1 MTSEKYNEIIKK
13 KEIVEK
19 ELVFNTD
26 LDKVKSKARS
36 IINILD
42 DKKEY
47 DKEIKNANSIE
58 KLSAIIDQM
67 IQQYKDQEAKKI
79 KDKKIALLE
88 ILKDLDDKKQ
98 KDYLTNK
105 VNKITLLSDAK
116 LIEFE
121 IDQTMMLNYK
131 KKIRLAINDIKDQ
144 KLREKSN
151 SEFNSNDNK
160 EELKSFLL
168 KLEKLESHESKPVP
182 KPQPNPKPTPET
194 PKTPDDKKP
203 DASDKNKKLTPK
215 TSSNKGIIIGAIV
228 GTLTMLSIIVGALAF
243 WFKKKSKK

>member
-168 KLEKLESHESKPVP
+168 KLEKLESH
-182 KPQPNPKPTPET
+182 
-194 PKTPDDKKP
+194 
-203 DASDKNKKLTPK
+203 
-215 TSSNKGIIIGAIV
+215 
-228 GTLTMLSIIVGALAF
+228 
-243 WFKKKSKK
+243 